1 MSKFSNLSW
10 YTRKRPTYA
19 RNKSDITIKV
29 MGYSHKSGKF
39 PSKVIQISFRHD
51 SSVLIGERIGFA
63 VVDNCLVFNSD
74 PNGYKVYASSNRN
87 CASRYVKMLICDE
100 FTEMLAD
107 TFCGDYD
114 LKHDKESGLYYIE
127 KE

>member
-10 YTRKRPTYA
+10 YTKKRPTYA
-19 RNKSDITIKV
+19 SSKSDVTIKV
-29 MGYSHKSGKF
+29 MSYKRKRDKF
-39 PSKVIQISFRHD
+39 PIKGVQITFRHD
-51 SSVLIGERIGFA
+51 SSVLIGDRIGFA
-63 VVDNCLVFNSD
+63 VLDNCLIFNSD
-74 PNGYKVYASSNRN
+74 PSGYKTYACSSNHT
-87 CASRYVKMLICDE
+87 SRYVKLTICDE

-107 TFCGDYD
+107 MFCGDYD

>member
-10 YTRKRPTYA
+10 YTRKRPTYT
-19 RNKSDITIKV
+19 RTKSDVNVKV
-29 MGYSHKSGKF
+29 INSCPKNCKF
-39 PSKVIQISFRHD
+39 PSKAVQIAFRHD

-63 VVDNCLVFNSD
+63 VVGNCLIFNSD
-74 PNGYKVYASSNRN
+74 PNGYKAYAGSNSN
-87 CASRYVKMLICDE
+87 CTSRYLKLPICDE

-107 TFCGDYD
+107 KFCGDYD